1 MSTRLTRRRFIDVHV
16 LQTVP
21 PSNLNRDDAGAPKE
35 ASYGGVRRPR
45 ASSQAWKRATRI
57 AFSALGINED
67 QLGTRTKQ
75 IADHLAGRIAAR
87 TSLNDASAARLA
99 AAVIAPLGITASKN
113 KEEESAY
120 LLFYGNKQIE
130 QLVDLVA
137 DRASD
142 LASLDDKQL
151 AAEFTAAQARTAL
164 MTGHPI
170 DVALFGRM
178 VANVP
183 DIDVNAACQ
192 VAHAIATHGAELEF
206 DFYTAVDDRQAADS
220 KGAGMMG
227 RIGFNSA
234 TFYRYG
240 AVSLH
245 QLEANLTDPA
255 AAVKAASAFVS
266 AFVRSMPTGY
276 GNSFAHR
283 TMPQLV
289 AIAVRD
295 DQPVNLVTAFE
306 KPITAYGST
315 GYAAPS
321 AAALAAEQHTI
332 ATTWGAP
339 ALWTGVTHSFT
350 DTTAKALDEAF
361 GQPLTFPDMLNAL
374 TAELTR

>member
-1 MSTRLTRRRFIDVHV
+1 MSTTPARRRFIDVHV

-35 ASYGGVRRPR
+35 ATYGGVRRPR

-57 AFSALGINED
+57 AFAALGIDESR
-67 QLGTRTKQ
+67 LGTRTKQ

-87 TSLNDASAARLA
+87 TGLDETSAARLA

-137 DRASD
+137 DRAAE
-142 LASLDDKQL
+142 LVVLDDKHL
-151 AAEFTAAQARTAL
+151 ASEFTAAQARNAL

-183 DIDVNAACQ
+183 DIDVDAACQ

-245 QLEANLTDPA
+245 QLETNLNDHA
-255 AAVKAASAFVS
+255 AAVQAATAFVS

-289 AIAVRD
+289 ALAVRE

-306 KPITAYGST
+306 KPITAYGAT

-321 AAALAAEQHTI
+321 AEALAAEQHAIT
-332 ATTWGAP
+332 TTWGAP
-339 ALWTGVTHSFT
+339 ALWTGVTHSFA
-350 DTTAKALDEAF
+350 DDTAKALDGAF
-361 GQPLTFPDMLNAL
+361 GQALTFPGMLDAL
-374 TAELTR
+374 TAELAR